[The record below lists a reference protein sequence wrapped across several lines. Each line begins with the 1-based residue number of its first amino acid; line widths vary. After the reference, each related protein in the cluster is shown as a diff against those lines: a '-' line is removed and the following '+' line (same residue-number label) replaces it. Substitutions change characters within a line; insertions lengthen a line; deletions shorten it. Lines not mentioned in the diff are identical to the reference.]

1 MNYKKRYKRQKN
13 RNKIL
18 VDRIEDLKSDIL
30 NMKNTQSDSMDEVY
44 DMIKELD
51 DIRLE
56 FLSVIRDLERCKD
69 LYKILRNMY
78 IRKKKLSLF
87 FMKITD
93 VCLNIKYKIIDTFK
107 YRKYK

>member
-1 MNYKKRYKRQKN
+1 MNYKKRYYKLKGKN
-13 RNKIL
+13 ENLSDKI
-18 VDRIEDLKSDIL
+18 ENLKLEISS
-30 NMKNTQSDSMDEVY
+30 MKSTQSKSVDEINSLVN
-44 DMIKELD
+44 ELEE
-51 DIRLE
+51 IRLE

>member
-18 VDRIEDLKSDIL
+18 VDRIEDLKSEIL

-44 DMIKELD
+44 DMVKELD

-69 LYKILRNMY
+69 L
-78 IRKKKLSLF
+78 
-87 FMKITD
+87 
-93 VCLNIKYKIIDTFK
+93 
-107 YRKYK
+107 